1 MKNQTNMI
9 IKIKKIN
16 LLKLIQLLILTMCVI
31 IYIGNYWYILKK
43 SDFKK
48 TIATIDD
55 ILIEKINTIKP
66 SKVIFGKIN
75 YDNKFLYRLKVCYYY
90 YFDNFDTADNV
101 ETNLNDTKTYGYF
114 YNDGIGSEYL
124 EYEKIKEHWN
134 NQKKTKKIKIY
145 YLDNYKSISGINKLG
160 VRTKYNNLHLNFYN
174 SISVVILCI
183 IIILT
188 ICIITSD

>member
-1 MKNQTNMI
+1 MI
-9 IKIKKIN
+9 IRIKKNN
-16 LLKLIQLLILTMCVI
+16 LLKLVQLLILMMCVF

-75 YDNKFLYRLKVCYYY
+75 YDNKFLYRLKVCYHY
-90 YFDNFDTADNV
+90 YFDNFDNFDSTDNI
-101 ETNLNDTKTYGYF
+101 ETNFNDTKTYGYF

-124 EYEKIKEHWN
+124 EYEKIKQYWN
-134 NQKKTKKIKIY
+134 NQKKTKKIQIY
-145 YLDNYKSISGINKLG
+145 YLDNYKSISGITKVG

-174 SISVVILCI
+174 SISVVILYI
-183 IIILT
+183 IIILI
-188 ICIITSD
+188 ICIITSN